1 MLSWSAGGPPPP
13 GPSGARASEIAHSAG
28 REVRALHLPRGPAG
42 THSLTQ
48 HAHGRTLA
56 QAQGAIR
63 EVTHQNAK
71 ALQKGA
77 GTCCPGTRAHPAHL
91 LLAHRKS
98 SPLVHGRSRPSH
110 RTRVP
115 KERAPLWSRWSVRP
129 AGPVVPTADGAGY
142 CRGEGPPAHVTTI
155 KLFNM
160 TRSLQY

>member
-1 MLSWSAGGPPPP
+1 MEHRRPPTAGAVGSSGLCLASPHRK
-13 GPSGARASEIAHSAG
+13 GGARPAPA
-28 REVRALHLPRGPAG
+28 RGPAG

-115 KERAPLWSRWSVRP
+115 KERAPLGSRWSVRP